1 MLSKFLIQFSA
12 DGWSCVPCLSLA
24 WGQTMIGVMAVLA
37 TSFERTYASIVVC
50 SAPDYAAGHC
60 QPMPPPE
67 TPGQSQASL
76 AQSLVGSLSFLL
88 GSGAHKVFCA
98 LQESVSPVLW
108 KFCNQIP
115 LAFKFKFLAVLLPM
129 RDLQVGKSAVDPTT
143 FTTVTEV
150 LWYNCFPV
158 CGSSAQ

>member
-1 MLSKFLIQFSA
+1 
-12 DGWSCVPCLSLA
+12 
-24 WGQTMIGVMAVLA
+24 
-37 TSFERTYASIVVC
+37 
-50 SAPDYAAGHC
+50 
-60 QPMPPPE
+60 MPPQE
-67 TPGQSQASL
+67 TPGHSQASL
-76 AQSLVGSLSFLL
+76 AQSFVGSLSFVL
-88 GSGAHKVFCA
+88 GSGAHNVFCV

-129 RDLQVGKSAVDPTT
+129 LDLQVGKSVVGPRT
-143 FTTVTEV
+143 FTTVTEL

>member
-1 MLSKFLIQFSA
+1 M
-12 DGWSCVPCLSLA
+12 VR
-24 WGQTMIGVMAVLA
+24 VVA
-37 TSFERTYASIVVC
+37 TSFKRTYVDGCSEVSCNFGVLPEEDEPARAPRTVVF
-50 SAPDYAAGHC
+50 SAPVPTTGHC
-60 QPMPPPE
+60 RPMPPQE

-115 LAFKFKFLAVLLPM
+115 LAFKFKFLAVLLPI